1 MKKVLVLLI
10 SIFTL
15 ALNVSADSDHGICA
29 GKEVTGEG
37 YCTLESG
44 VSISSVAFNPSVNN
58 LTNGH
63 PAAQNNY
70 RGGINGKTEHLYCI
84 DSNLTSPSGSSYSY
98 ARALDPDRFT
108 LDGMLARMYVSL
120 VNSAVYD
127 FNNGACSNLD
137 DCFNKYLQAANVL
150 MRALVTKQGYN
161 IQPKDSWGCVT
172 LGTGAYQNV
181 VRQLEGKS
189 YTGTALKE
197 DGQYNIIKNWY
208 QTASSASG
216 YSGQS
221 FKIEAELNRDEEI
234 VTEENG
240 DTFTKIIP
248 IDLTGLENFKYD
260 YETWKKQTL
269 KFK

>member
-44 VSISSVAFNPSVNN
+44 VSISGVAFNPSVNN

-63 PAAQNNY
+63 PAAQYNY

-150 MRALVTKQGYN
+150 MRALVTKQG
-161 IQPKDSWGCVT
+161 
-172 LGTGAYQNV
+172 
-181 VRQLEGKS
+181 
-189 YTGTALKE
+189 
-197 DGQYNIIKNWY
+197 
-208 QTASSASG
+208 
-216 YSGQS
+216 
-221 FKIEAELNRDEEI
+221 FKRRRTI
-234 VTEENG
+234 
-240 DTFTKIIP
+240 
-248 IDLTGLENFKYD
+248 
-260 YETWKKQTL
+260 
-269 KFK
+269 